1 MKKQIFLT
9 VSAMLLVF
17 AVSFLGC
24 AAKTKSND
32 VFFNDMKEL
41 LKNRALVVAYDDGAV
56 KTYDEKGIQ
65 PLFKHL
71 ESGNFKDA
79 YVFDKVT
86 GKASALILVYGE
98 AARLHTG
105 ILSKEAVPV
114 LEKYNVKYS
123 ADTVVEYII
132 NRAGDD
138 KCPMEKTVSDIDDPE
153 EAYRVLKEKFNK

>member
-9 VSAMLLVF
+9 VSAIFLVF
-17 AVSFLGC
+17 AASFFGC
-24 AAKTKSND
+24 SAKSKNND
-32 VFFNDMKEL
+32 MFFNEMKEL
-41 LKNRALVVAYDDGAV
+41 LKSHALVVAYDDGTV
-56 KTYDEKGIQ
+56 KTYDDKGIQ

-71 ESGNFKDA
+71 ESGNFKGA

-105 ILSKEAVPV
+105 ILSKEAIPV

-123 ADTVVEYII
+123 ADKIVDYII
-132 NRAGDD
+132 NRSGDD
-138 KCPMEKTVSDIDDPE
+138 KCPMEKTVSDIDDPQ
-153 EAYRVLKEKFNK
+153 EAYITLKERFGQ